1 MFAYGYKT
9 TQLPA
14 IVYYSNV
21 MQASWNVGV
30 NTIFVPMVLIM
41 ISTWDVIYSGCLNL
55 FGSYS

>member
-30 NTIFVPMVLIM
+30 NPVLQASYM